1 MYTSYFNL
9 DIKPFQ
15 IASDPKF
22 IWLGEKHKEAL
33 ATLTYGVLDN
43 KGFMLL
49 TGDVGTGKTTLINAL
64 IKGLSEDVLYASV
77 PDPRLGLNDL
87 LNYIANSFGIRKN
100 FKTKG
105 KFLIY
110 FSEFLARC
118 HQNKKQVLLLI
129 DEAQLLTQDLLEEI
143 RLLSNIQKDG
153 LNLLNIFFVGQDEF
167 NEILERPEN
176 RAVAQR
182 LTLNY
187 HLKPLTDRETEEY
200 IKHRLS
206 VAGANRQIFDAEA
219 FMEIH
224 RYSGGFPRR
233 INILCDHCLLTGFVR
248 EQRVIGADVVRSCAY
263 ELKIPQY
270 VGHKDTSSQRSM
282 PPQFVPP
289 VQPSPVSQPA
299 FPAPQVAPVVQAPVA
314 APAQP
319 QSEDATEPGGP
330 VEYKT
335 DPPPRPI
342 PVGPRRSYNRPMIFI
357 LALLSVGAGVLYYFD
372 RAIFDTLY
380 NGASRQLSEF
390 QERLTALGTSPLPVT
405 TEPGPVVEKPEAPV
419 ELQVKEPVQLQ
430 PESTGQQ
437 PVGDPQPVV
446 PMSEKNPVT
455 LAPTARKVVIPLPA
469 ETKVNTEPSVDQK
482 VTAVT
487 EEPLE
492 NLQNSDMTSRPGEDN
507 SPVAI
512 ETVTPA
518 PDSQEAETET
528 LAGQMVTEPER
539 EQATPEAVSEPLS
552 TETSEQMEIS
562 QPGPE
567 VQQSSTPPATE
578 LPKEI
583 IKVRFNNDSSEF
595 FFSDFSDIDGLVT
608 ALREHPEAILIISGH
623 TDSFGSEGYNYRLS
637 LFRANMVKSFFLG
650 KGIPSHQLRV
660 QAFGSARP
668 IASNDTEEGRS
679 MNRRVEI
686 EVLH

>member
-1 MYTSYFNL
+1 MYTSYFDL

-64 IKGLSEDVLYASV
+64 IQGLSEDVLYASV

-118 HQNKKQVLLLI
+118 HNNKKQVLLLI

-187 HLKPLTDRETEEY
+187 HLKPLTDLETEEY

-206 VAGANRQIFDAEA
+206 VAGADRQIFDAEA

-248 EQRVIGADVVRSCAY
+248 EQRVIGADVVRDCAY

-270 VGHKDTSSQRSM
+270 VGRHNDASPPQRQM
-282 PPQFVPP
+282 PPQFETPAPPPP
-289 VQPSPVSQPA
+289 VSPP
-299 FPAPQVAPVVQAPVA
+299 PYTAPQVVPSVKAPVVS
-314 APAQP
+314 PAQP
-319 QSEDATEPGGP
+319 QPEGKSEIEDT

-335 DPPPRPI
+335 APPQRPI
-342 PVGPRRSYNRPMIFI
+342 LQSPKRSYSRPLIFFV
-357 LALLSVGAGVLYYFD
+357 ALLFIGAGALYYFD
-372 RAIFDTLY
+372 RATFDTLY
-380 NGASRQLSEF
+380 NGASRQLFEL
-390 QERLTALGTSPLPVT
+390 QERLTALGTAPRPVT
-405 TEPGPVVEKPEAPV
+405 NQPEPVVEKPKASDES
-419 ELQVKEPVQLQ
+419 QGNEPVQQQ
-430 PESTGQQ
+430 PETPGQQ
-437 PVGDPQPVV
+437 PIVSPQPVAL
-446 PMSEKNPVT
+446 S
-455 LAPTARKVVIPLPA
+455 PTSKKVVIPPPVETQVDIQPSAA
-469 ETKVNTEPSVDQK
+469 EKGA
-482 VTAVT
+482 AVT
-487 EEPLE
+487 VEPLL
-492 NLQNSDMTSRPGEDN
+492 NSQNSVETGRPKEDTPSAIDPVS
-507 SPVAI
+507 SPPVPQAI
-512 ETVTPA
+512 VPATPV
-518 PDSQEAETET
+518 
-528 LAGQMVTEPER
+528 GQPVTEPEM
-539 EQATPEAVSEPLS
+539 EQPAPKEADPEPL
-552 TETSEQMEIS
+552 ETDPSKRLGLL
-562 QPGPE
+562 QPEPE
-567 VQQSSTPPATE
+567 VQKPLPPPVTE
-578 LPKEI
+578 LPKEAI
-583 IKVRFNNDSSEF
+583 MIRFNNDSSEF
-595 FFSDFSDIDGLVT
+595 FFTDLSDVEGFVT
-608 ALREHPEAILIISGH
+608 ALRDHPEAILVISGH

-660 QAFGSARP
+660 QAFGSEKP
-668 IASNDTEEGRS
+668 IASNDTTEGRS

-686 EVLH
+686 EVLQ

>member
-77 PDPRLGLNDL
+77 PDPRLELNDL

-100 FKTKG
+100 FKSKG

-187 HLKPLTDRETEEY
+187 HLKPLTDLETEEY

-248 EQRVIGADVVRSCAY
+248 EQRVIGADVVRNCAH

-270 VGHKDTSSQRSM
+270 VGRQSYASPQRPM
-282 PPQFVPP
+282 PPQFETPAPSPP
-289 VQPSPVSQPA
+289 VSPP
-299 FPAPQVAPVVQAPVA
+299 PYTAPQVVPSVKAPVVS
-314 APAQP
+314 PAQP
-319 QSEDATEPGGP
+319 QPEGVSETEDT

-335 DPPPRPI
+335 APPQRPI
-342 PVGPRRSYNRPMIFI
+342 LQSPNRSYSRPLIFFV
-357 LALLSVGAGVLYYFD
+357 ALLFIGAGALYYFD
-372 RAIFDTLY
+372 RATFDTLY
-380 NGASRQLSEF
+380 NGASRQLFEL
-390 QERLTALGTSPLPVT
+390 QERLTALDTAPRPVT
-405 TEPGPVVEKPEAPV
+405 DQSEPVGEKPKASDES
-419 ELQVKEPVQLQ
+419 QGNEPVQQQPETPGQQPAVPPQPVAPSPTSKKVAIPPSVEEKGTTVTVEPLLNSQNSPETGNPKEGTLSGIDPVSSEPVPQVIVPAATPVAQPVNELEVEQPVAQEAAPEPLETEASKRLGLLQ
-430 PESTGQQ
+430 PE
-437 PVGDPQPVV
+437 
-446 PMSEKNPVT
+446 
-455 LAPTARKVVIPLPA
+455 
-469 ETKVNTEPSVDQK
+469 
-482 VTAVT
+482 
-487 EEPLE
+487 
-492 NLQNSDMTSRPGEDN
+492 
-507 SPVAI
+507 
-512 ETVTPA
+512 
-518 PDSQEAETET
+518 
-528 LAGQMVTEPER
+528 
-539 EQATPEAVSEPLS
+539 
-552 TETSEQMEIS
+552 
-562 QPGPE
+562 PE
-567 VQQSSTPPATE
+567 VQKPLLPPVTE
-578 LPKEI
+578 LPKEAI
-583 IKVRFNNDSSEF
+583 VIRFNNDSSEF
-595 FFSDFSDIDGLVT
+595 FFTDFSDVEGLV
-608 ALREHPEAILIISGH
+608 AAIRDHPEAILVISGH

-650 KGIPSHQLRV
+650 KGLPSHQLRV
-660 QAFGSARP
+660 QAFGSEKP
-668 IASNDTEEGRS
+668 IASNDTTEGRS

-686 EVLH
+686 EVLQ

>member
-1 MYTSYFNL
+1 MYTSFYDL

-49 TGDVGTGKTTLINAL
+49 TGDVGTGKTTLINTL
-64 IKGLSEDVLYASV
+64 IKGLSDDILYASV
-77 PDPRLGLNDL
+77 PDPRLSLNDL
-87 LNYIANSFGIRKN
+87 LNYIARSFGIRKN

-110 FSEFLARC
+110 FSDFLAQC
-118 HQNKKQVLLLI
+118 HENKKQVLLLI

-187 HLKPLTDRETEEY
+187 HLKPLTDQETENY
-200 IKHRLS
+200 IKHRLI
-206 VAGANRQIFDAEA
+206 VAGSTRQIFDAEA

-248 EQRVIGADVVRSCAY
+248 EQRVIGADVVRNCAY

-270 VGHKDTSSQRSM
+270 TARREAPQRPL
-282 PPQFVPP
+282 PPQFEVPASVP
-289 VQPSPVSQPA
+289 ASQQAPAPPKPAPNVSPAKPQPA
-299 FPAPQVAPVVQAPVA
+299 FID
-314 APAQP
+314 
-319 QSEDATEPGGP
+319 SEELPTR
-330 VEYKT
+330 V
-335 DPPPRPI
+335 PPPPQRPI
-342 PVGPRRSYNRPMIFI
+342 LEKPGVLSFRPLLVGAVLLVIVGGALYSFDRPTFD
-357 LALLSVGAGVLYYFD
+357 ALLDGAG
-372 RAIFDTLY
+372 
-380 NGASRQLSEF
+380 RQLF
-390 QERLTALGTSPLPVT
+390 QLQKKLQAQFPAVLQMEVQQQEQEAAKAK
-405 TEPGPVVEKPEAPV
+405 EVVDRP
-419 ELQVKEPVQLQ
+419 VKEPVRERSAVEAQPKAEPEENVH
-430 PESTGQQ
+430 PESAVEKEGVGEMQSL
-437 PVGDPQPVV
+437 PVGPETGGQLDSPEESSPAGSALVSSAPVPVLSESAPAVVSPQIDSEVEP
-446 PMSEKNPVT
+446 PMPEA
-455 LAPTARKVVIPLPA
+455 AP
-469 ETKVNTEPSVDQK
+469 
-482 VTAVT
+482 
-487 EEPLE
+487 EPLE
-492 NLQNSDMTSRPGEDN
+492 TAS
-507 SPVAI
+507 SPKMVL
-512 ETVTPA
+512 A
-518 PDSQEAETET
+518 P
-528 LAGQMVTEPER
+528 PE
-539 EQATPEAVSEPLS
+539 S
-552 TETSEQMEIS
+552 
-562 QPGPE
+562 E
-567 VQQSSTPPATE
+567 VQESPPSPEIE
-578 LPKEI
+578 LPKETI
-583 IKVRFNNDSSEF
+583 MVRFNNDSSDF
-595 FFSDFSDIDGLVT
+595 FFTDLRNIDGFVAGLKQHTDAVLV
-608 ALREHPEAILIISGH
+608 ISGH

-660 QAFGSARP
+660 QAFGSEKP
-668 IASNDTEEGRS
+668 IASNDTEEGRR

-686 EVLH
+686 EILH

>member
-49 TGDVGTGKTTLINAL
+49 TGDVGTGKTTLINTL
-64 IKGLSEDVLYASV
+64 IMGLSDNVLYASV
-77 PDPRLGLNDL
+77 PDPRLELNDL
-87 LNYIANSFGIRKN
+87 LNYIANAFGIRKN

-110 FSEFLARC
+110 FSEFLAKC
-118 HQNKKQVLLLI
+118 HENKKQVLLLI

-153 LNLLNIFFVGQDEF
+153 LNLLNIFFVGQEEF

-187 HLKPLTDRETEEY
+187 HLKPLTDLETEEY
-200 IKHRLS
+200 IKHRLA
-206 VAGANRQIFDAEA
+206 VAGADRQIFDAEA

-248 EQRVIGADVVRSCAY
+248 EQRVIGADVVRNCAY

-270 VGHKDTSSQRSM
+270 TGHKEVSPQRPAAPRFDLPMPLPPVSPQSFNVPEVVPVVEVSVAPIAQPKQEGVAQADDPVLYKPD
-282 PPQFVPP
+282 PPQ
-289 VQPSPVSQPA
+289 
-299 FPAPQVAPVVQAPVA
+299 
-314 APAQP
+314 
-319 QSEDATEPGGP
+319 
-330 VEYKT
+330 
-335 DPPPRPI
+335 RPI
-342 PVGPRRSYNRPMIFI
+342 PRMPERSYNRPLVSVI
-357 LALLSVGAGVLYYFD
+357 ALLLLGTGALYYFD
-372 RAIFDTLY
+372 RTTFDTLY
-380 NGASRQLSEF
+380 NGAERQLAEL
-390 QERLTALGTSPLPVT
+390 QARLTDVAT
-405 TEPGPVVEKPEAPV
+405 APPQMV
-419 ELQVKEPVQLQ
+419 LQ
-430 PESTGQQ
+430 PEPAVENSKASAASQGEGAAEQQ
-437 PVGDPQPVV
+437 PDPAVAQPAADPQTMAQPPGKSPGTPGPTAGEKVATPPVETIKTIKELKAENVSAVIVEPLAINPNSSDARGMMPQDSPAAAEPAPVAPVSQKIESDSPVV
-446 PMSEKNPVT
+446 QPVAGPETDQSASE
-455 LAPTARKVVIPLPA
+455 AA
-469 ETKVNTEPSVDQK
+469 S
-482 VTAVT
+482 
-487 EEPLE
+487 EPLE
-492 NLQNSDMTSRPGEDN
+492 T
-507 SPVAI
+507 VA
-512 ETVTPA
+512 A
-518 PDSQEAETET
+518 KKLG
-528 LAGQMVTEPER
+528 LAQPE
-539 EQATPEAVSEPLS
+539 
-552 TETSEQMEIS
+552 
-562 QPGPE
+562 PE
-567 VQQSSTPPATE
+567 VQQPPSTPAIE
-578 LPKEI
+578 LPKEAI
-583 IKVRFNNDSSEF
+583 VVRFNNDSSEF
-595 FFSDFSDIDGLVT
+595 FFHEFSSIDGLV
-608 ALREHPEAILIISGH
+608 ASIKGHPEVALLISGH

-650 KGIPSHQLRV
+650 KGIPAHQLRV
-660 QAFGSARP
+660 QAFGSEKP

-679 MNRRVEI
+679 INRRVEI